1 VLIRNPVEKTVDVV
15 LMVCIGIFAL
25 FCIVPMIH
33 IFALSLSG
41 NRAIMSGEVFLWPV
55 EWNLNA
61 YQAVFGDGAMMRSL
75 MFTIILVAVYTAIAL
90 TMTIM
95 AAYPL
100 SRRNFKGKHIMF
112 GMIIVTMFFNPGIIP
127 NYLLVK
133 ELSMLNSAWSLI
145 LPIAINA
152 FLLIIMKTS
161 FSQIPSELEDS
172 AWMDGCSHFKFL
184 LTIVLPLQLP
194 ILATIGLYSAVDRW
208 NMFQDALFYIN
219 NTDLYPLQLKLYQ
232 MVINSQV
239 NDATAQEG
247 FNSAT
252 PIPQSLQAA
261 SIMFATVPILLVYPW
276 LQRYFISGM
285 LVGAVKG

>member
-1 VLIRNPVEKTVDVV
+1 MIRNPGEKVMDGV
-15 LMVCIGIFAL
+15 LTACIGIFAL
-25 FCIVPMIH
+25 FCVIPMIH
-33 IFALSLSG
+33 IFALSFSG

-55 EWNLNA
+55 EWNVNA
-61 YQAVFGDGAMMRSL
+61 YSAVFGDAAMMRSL
-75 MFTIILVAVYTAIAL
+75 GFTVALVALYTAVAL
-90 TMTIM
+90 AMTIM
-95 AAYPL
+95 AAYAL
-100 SRRNFKGKHIMF
+100 SRRNFKGKNLMF
-112 GMIIVTMFFNPGIIP
+112 GLIVVTMFFNPGIIP

-133 ELSMLNSAWSLI
+133 ELRLLDTMGSLV
-145 LPIAINA
+145 LPIMISA

-161 FSQIPSELEDS
+161 FSQVPAELEDS
-172 AWMDGCSHFKFL
+172 AWMDGCGHFRFL
-184 LTIVLPLQLP
+184 LRIVLPLQLP

-219 NTDLYPLQLKLYQ
+219 DKDMYPLQLKLYQ

-247 FNSAT
+247 FNAAV
-252 PIPQSLQAA
+252 PIPQSIQSA

-276 LQRYFISGM
+276 LQKYFISGM

>member
-1 VLIRNPVEKTVDVV
+1 MIRNSAEKVIDGV

-33 IFALSLSG
+33 MFALSFSG

-55 EWNLNA
+55 EWNINA
-61 YQAVFGDGAMMRSL
+61 YQSVFGDALMMRSL
-75 MFTIILVAVYTAIAL
+75 IFTIILVSVYTALAL
-90 TMTIM
+90 VMTIM
-95 AAYPL
+95 AAYAL
-100 SRRNFKGKHIMF
+100 SRRDFKGKNIMF
-112 GMIIVTMFFNPGIIP
+112 ALIVITMFFNPGIIP

-133 ELSMLNSAWSLI
+133 ELGLINSPWSLI

-161 FSQIPSELEDS
+161 FAQIPSELEDS
-172 AWMDGCSHFKFL
+172 AWMDGCGHFRFL
-184 LTIVLPLQLP
+184 LKIVLPLQLP

-208 NMFQDALFYIN
+208 NLFQDALFYIS
-219 NTDLYPLQLKLYQ
+219 DKDQYPLQLKLYQ

-247 FNSAT
+247 FNSST
-252 PIPQSLQAA
+252 PIPQGIQSA
-261 SIMFATVPILLVYPW
+261 SIIFATVPILLVYPW
-276 LQRYFISGM
+276 LQKYFISGL
-285 LVGAVKG
+285 LVGSVKG

>member
-1 VLIRNPVEKTVDVV
+1 MLRNPADRFVDVM
-15 LMVCIGIFAL
+15 LMICIGIFAL
-25 FCIVPMIH
+25 FCVVPMIH

-41 NRAIMSGEVFLWPV
+41 NRAIMSGEVTLWPV
-55 EWNLNA
+55 EWSFHA
-61 YQAVFGDGAMMRSL
+61 YDAVFSDMWMVRSL
-75 MFTIILVAVYTAIAL
+75 IFTIILVAVYTAIAL
-90 TMTIM
+90 MMTIL

-100 SRRNFKGKHIMF
+100 SRRKFKGKHVMF
-112 GMIIVTMFFNPGIIP
+112 GLIVVTMFFNPGIIP

-133 ELSMLNSAWSLI
+133 ELGLINSPWALI
-145 LPIAINA
+145 MPLMINA
-152 FLLIIMKTS
+152 FLLIIMKTN
-161 FSQIPSELEDS
+161 FSQIPTELEDS
-172 AWMDGCSHFKFL
+172 AWIDGCGHFRFL
-184 LTIVLPLQLP
+184 LQIVLPLSLP
-194 ILATIGLYSAVDRW
+194 ILATIGLYYAVDRW

-219 NTDLYPLQLKLYQ
+219 DQKYYPLQLKLYQ

-247 FNSAT
+247 FNAAT
-252 PIPQSLQAA
+252 PVPQSLQAA

>member
-1 VLIRNPVEKTVDVV
+1 MIRNSAEKVIDGV

-33 IFALSLSG
+33 MFALSFSG

-55 EWNLNA
+55 EWNINA
-61 YQAVFGDGAMMRSL
+61 YQSVFGDALMMRSL
-75 MFTIILVAVYTAIAL
+75 FFTIILVSVYTALAL
-90 TMTIM
+90 VMTIM
-95 AAYPL
+95 AAYAL
-100 SRRNFKGKHIMF
+100 SRRDFKGKNIMF
-112 GMIIVTMFFNPGIIP
+112 ALIVITMFFNPGIIP

-133 ELSMLNSAWSLI
+133 ELGLINSPWSLI

-161 FSQIPSELEDS
+161 FAQIPSELEDS
-172 AWMDGCSHFKFL
+172 AWMDGCGHFRFL
-184 LTIVLPLQLP
+184 LKIVLPLQLP

-208 NMFQDALFYIN
+208 NLFQDALFYIS
-219 NTDLYPLQLKLYQ
+219 DKDQYPLQLKLYQ

-247 FNSAT
+247 FNSST
-252 PIPQSLQAA
+252 PIPQGIQSA
-261 SIMFATVPILLVYPW
+261 SIIFATLPILLVYPW
-276 LQRYFISGM
+276 LQKYFISGL
-285 LVGAVKG
+285 LVGSVKG

>member
-1 VLIRNPVEKTVDVV
+1 MIRNSAEKALDWVI
-15 LMVCIGIFAL
+15 MSCIGVFAL
-25 FCIVPMIH
+25 FCVLPMVH
-33 IFALSLSG
+33 IFALSFSG

-55 EWNLNA
+55 DWNVNA
-61 YQAVFGDGAMMRSL
+61 YSSVFGDASMMRSL
-75 MFTIILVAVYTAIAL
+75 GFTVVLVAVYTAVAL
-90 TMTIM
+90 LMTIM
-95 AAYPL
+95 AAYAL
-100 SRRNFKGKHIMF
+100 SRRDFKGKNIMF
-112 GMIIVTMFFNPGIIP
+112 GAIVITMFFNPGIIP

-133 ELSMLNSAWSLI
+133 EIGLLNSPGALV
-145 LPIAINA
+145 LPLMINA

-161 FSQIPSELEDS
+161 FSQVPSELEDS
-172 AWMDGCSHFKFL
+172 AWMDGCGHFRFL
-184 LTIVLPLQLP
+184 LRIVLPLQLP

-219 NTDLYPLQLKLYQ
+219 DKELYPLQLKLYQ

-247 FNSAT
+247 FNAAT
-252 PIPQSLQAA
+252 PIPQGIQSA

-276 LQRYFISGM
+276 LQKYFISGM